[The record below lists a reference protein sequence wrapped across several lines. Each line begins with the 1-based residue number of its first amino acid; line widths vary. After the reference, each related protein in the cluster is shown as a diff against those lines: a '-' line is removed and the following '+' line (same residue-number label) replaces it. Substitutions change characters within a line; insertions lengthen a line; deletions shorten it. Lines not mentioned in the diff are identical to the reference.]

1 MAAWLVRDDFDGSA
15 QAVPE
20 FRVLPTQVG
29 VSGAELWPYGYGGD
43 ALGNVRLVL
52 DGAGGLTLD
61 PETYASSMLL
71 DVWVPSAPAG
81 PVEVSLK
88 LRMGSYRY
96 GYSPLD
102 GDVEAFLGYDH
113 VQVQLWSFDGG
124 SWFHR
129 GYNSADGWQ
138 PGVPAATGPVVDEGG
153 NATITIRFLNGFVTV
168 DDGSIVAT
176 IPTGASVYDGVGE
189 GFGILFALKHVKAVD
204 YIQLSGLDS
213 GLDASAPEFWTN
225 FVNSYEVP

>member
-1 MAAWLVRDDFDGSA
+1 MAAWLVRDDFGGSA

-20 FRVLPTQVG
+20 LRVLPTQVG
-29 VSGAELWPYGYGGD
+29 VSGAVLWSYGYGGD
-43 ALGNVRLVL
+43 AGGEVRLVL

-61 PETYASSMLL
+61 PETYANSMLL
-71 DVWVPSAPAG
+71 AALVPSAPAG

-88 LRMGSYRY
+88 LRMAPHRY
-96 GYSPLD
+96 GYSPLA
-102 GDVEAFLGYDH
+102 GRVEAYLGDDL
-113 VQVQLWSFDGG
+113 VKLNLWSFDGA
-124 SWFHR
+124 SWSHE

-176 IPTGASVYDGVGE
+176 IPTGASVYDGVGD
-189 GFGILFALKHVKAVD
+189 GFGIQFKLTDVEAVD
-204 YIQLSGLDS
+204 YIQLSGL
-213 GLDASAPEFWTN
+213 GASAPEFWTN

>member
-1 MAAWLVRDDFDGSA
+1 MATWLVRDDFDGDA
-15 QAVPE
+15 QIVPE
-20 FRVLPTQVG
+20 YRAFPTQVG
-29 VSGAELWPYGYGGD
+29 VSGADLWSYGYGGD
-43 ALGNVRLVL
+43 APEDVRCVL

-61 PETYASSMLL
+61 PETYAAQMLL

-88 LRMGSYRY
+88 LRMESYRY
-96 GYSPLD
+96 GYSPLAGYVMASLG
-102 GDVEAFLGYDH
+102 GDLVQLG
-113 VQVQLWSFDGG
+113 LWSFGEG
-124 SWFHR
+124 SWLHR

-153 NATITIRFLNGFVTV
+153 NATITIRFSDGFVTV

-176 IPTGASVYDGVGE
+176 VPTGATVYDGAGE
-189 GFGILFALKHVKAVD
+189 GFGIRFTLTNVEAVD
-204 YIQLSGLDS
+204 YIQLSGL
-213 GLDASAPEFWTN
+213 GASAPEFWTN

>member
-1 MAAWLVRDDFDGSA
+1 MAAWLVRDDFNGSA

-20 FRVLPTQVG
+20 LRVPPTQVG
-29 VSGAELWPYGYGGD
+29 VSGAVTYSYGYGGD

-52 DGAGGLTLD
+52 DGAGGLTRD
-61 PETYASSMLL
+61 PETYANSMLL
-71 DVWVPSAPAG
+71 GVWVPSAPAG

-88 LRMGSYRY
+88 LRMAPYLY

-102 GDVEAFLGYDH
+102 DYVEAYLGGDR
-113 VQVQLWSFDGG
+113 VKVNLWGFDGA
-124 SWFHR
+124 SWSHE

-153 NATITIRFLNGFVTV
+153 NATITIRFLDGFVTV

-176 IPTGASVYDGVGE
+176 IPTGASVYDGVGD
-189 GFGILFALKHVKAVD
+189 GFGIQFALKHVEAVD
-204 YIQLSGLDS
+204 YIQLSGL
-213 GLDASAPEFWTN
+213 GASAPEFWTN

>member
-1 MAAWLVRDDFDGSA
+1 MAAWLARDDFDGSA

-20 FRVLPTQVG
+20 FRALPTQVG
-29 VSGAELWPYGYGGD
+29 VGSADLRSCGYGGD
-43 ALGNVRLVL
+43 AGGQVRLVL

-71 DVWVPSAPAG
+71 AALAPSAPAG

-88 LRMGSYRY
+88 LRMAPYRY
-96 GYSPLD
+96 GYSPLA
-102 GDVEAFLGYDH
+102 GNVVAFLGDER
-113 VQVQLWSFDGG
+113 VKLNLWSFDGA
-124 SWFHR
+124 SWSHE

-153 NATITIRFLNGFVTV
+153 NATITIRFLSGFVTV

-176 IPTGASVYDGVGE
+176 IPTGVSVYDGVGD
-189 GFGILFALKHVKAVD
+189 GFEIQFDLTDVEAVD
-204 YIQLSGLDS
+204 YIQLSGV
-213 GLDASAPEFWTN
+213 GASAPEFWTN
-225 FVNSYEVP
+225 FVNTYEVP